1 MNSTFSNSSNR
12 TVCHLTS
19 VHRWQDTRIFIKE
32 CTSLAAS
39 EYTTYLVA
47 PNAPNKAK
55 NLVNLQGVKKFKGS
69 RILRVTKT
77 VWDAYKK
84 AISIDADIYHFHDP
98 ELILIGLILK
108 SRNKKVIYDVH
119 EDVPRDI
126 LSKDWIPTPFRNL
139 TALAFEKL
147 ENFAAPKFDAIV
159 TATPF
164 IGKRFLKLN
173 PLTIDINN
181 YPILTELVTPESSS
195 PEKEKSVC
203 YVGGICQIRG
213 ILEMVQAI
221 GMTDT
226 TLLLG
231 GSFSNAGEKAKAESL
246 TGWQNV
252 RSLGQLN
259 RQEVADV
266 LSRSVA
272 GLVLFHPAPNH
283 VDAQPNKMF
292 EYMSAGIPVIA
303 SNFPLWREIIE
314 GNNCGI
320 CVDPLNPQEISEAI
334 QYLINHPQAA
344 AEMGK
349 NGREAVETKYNW
361 EQEAQKLL
369 SLYQEILPIQ
379 P

>member
-1 MNSTFSNSSNR
+1 MNNLTSAII
-12 TVCHLTS
+12 CHLTS
-19 VHRWQDTRIFIKE
+19 VHPWQDTRIFLKE
-32 CTSLAAS
+32 CESLS
-39 EYTTYLVA
+39 KNYTVYLVA
-47 PNAPNKAK
+47 PNAPNEIK
-55 NLVNLQGVKKFKGS
+55 NSVNLRGVTKLKGS
-69 RILRVTKT
+69 RILRFTKT
-77 VWDAYKK
+77 VYDVYRAALKVN
-84 AISIDADIYHFHDP
+84 AQIYHFHDP
-98 ELILIGLILK
+98 ELIPVGLLLK
-108 SRNKKVIYDVH
+108 LQGKKVIYDVH
-119 EDVPRDI
+119 EDVPRQT
-126 LSKDWIPTPFRNL
+126 LGKDYIPHLIRFTISWVI
-139 TALAFEKL
+139 EKL

-164 IGKRFLKLN
+164 IRQRFLKLN

-221 GMTDT
+221 GMTNA

-231 GSFSNAGEKAKAESL
+231 GTFSNAGEKAKAESL

-272 GLVLFHPAPNH
+272 GLVVLHPTTNYLDSLP
-283 VDAQPNKMF
+283 VKMF

-369 SLYQEILPIQ
+369 SLYQELLPTQ

>member
-1 MNSTFSNSSNR
+1 M
-12 TVCHLTS
+12 TS
-19 VHRWQDTRIFIKE
+19 VHPWQDTRIFLKE
-32 CTSLAAS
+32 CESLS
-39 EYTTYLVA
+39 KNYTVYLVA
-47 PNAPNKAK
+47 PNAPNEIK
-55 NLVNLQGVKKFKGS
+55 NSVNLRGVTKLKGS
-69 RILRVTKT
+69 RILRFTKT
-77 VWDAYKK
+77 VYDVYRAALKVN
-84 AISIDADIYHFHDP
+84 AQIYHFHDP
-98 ELILIGLILK
+98 ELIPVGLLLK
-108 SRNKKVIYDVH
+108 LQGKKVIYDVH
-119 EDVPRDI
+119 EDVPRQT
-126 LSKDWIPTPFRNL
+126 LGKDYIPHLIRFTISWVI
-139 TALAFEKL
+139 EKL

-164 IGKRFLKLN
+164 IRQRFLKLN

-221 GMTDT
+221 GMTNA

-231 GSFSNAGEKAKAESL
+231 GTFSNAGEKAKAESL

-259 RQEVADV
+259 RQEVANV

-272 GLVLFHPAPNH
+272 GLVVLHPTTNYLDSLP
-283 VDAQPNKMF
+283 VKMF

-320 CVDPLNPQEISEAI
+320 CVDPLNPQEISAAI

-349 NGREAVETKYNW
+349 NGREAVENKYNW
-361 EQEAQKLL
+361 EQESQKLL
-369 SLYQEILPIQ
+369 SLYQELLPTQ